1 MLSMA
6 YHIRDHGYLL
16 MMAAYQADQAYQENP
31 AQTVLVAEVAEV
43 EVEVMEVMEEMMV
56 QTAQT
61 AQVVV
66 VRPISL
72 MHQIPELLGVEA
84 EVEEAEV
91 VVEAARRRRVRKA
104 SIDVLFCMP

>member
-6 YHIRDHGYLL
+6 YHIRDHGYLV

-84 EVEEAEV
+84 EV